1 MSKVT
6 PFCPMCKK
14 HGKSEAEYTSHFMRE
29 SRDENSRPLCPILLD
44 MKCNRCGN
52 AGHIAARCPDKV
64 CVFCNKNGHTVSYC
78 TNAPKDVIDALRA
91 NNEILTKRNDSLKIV
106 NTKLDAAIA
115 DINTQLVANEI
126 KLAKTQSD
134 LDKLKKQKNET
145 TIRVNGLSANGVSN
159 AFSDYLKD
167 RTKSTN
173 KH

>member
-1 MSKVT
+1 MLMKTNLDFKTWVIIIL
-6 PFCPMCKK
+6 
-14 HGKSEAEYTSHFMRE
+14 GIA
-29 SRDENSRPLCPILLD
+29 LCISFLFGQ
-44 MKCNRCGN
+44 R
-52 AGHIAARCPDKV
+52 
-64 CVFCNKNGHTVSYC
+64 NKIDYK
-78 TNAPKDVIDALRA
+78 KDVIDALRA

>member
-1 MSKVT
+1 MKTNLDFKTWVIIIL
-6 PFCPMCKK
+6 
-14 HGKSEAEYTSHFMRE
+14 GIA
-29 SRDENSRPLCPILLD
+29 LCISFLFGQ
-44 MKCNRCGN
+44 R
-52 AGHIAARCPDKV
+52 
-64 CVFCNKNGHTVSYC
+64 NKIDYK
-78 TNAPKDVIDALRA
+78 KDVIDALRA